1 MNFFHLFSA
10 FLLAL
15 FLTSCSTTADTK
27 KIDLREFSNDDE
39 QYALTET
46 REFTAQFCQSVKDGN
61 FSHWQQVMPLNTQ
74 KKVTPEIFA
83 RMRKELIDNFGT
95 LENFDF
101 LGTLRK
107 DTLLDYLWKL
117 QFVKDGKKRDV
128 IFLVRVFCE
137 NQRKPEISGFGIKR
151 F

>member
-46 REFTAQFCQSVKDGN
+46 REFTAQFCKSLKDGN
-61 FSHWQQVMPLNTQ
+61 FSHWQQVMPLNTWGITVIDYIVMIIAAILPLALGI
-74 KKVTPEIFA
+74 KGKIS
-83 RMRKELIDNFGT
+83 RKFGVV
-95 LENFDF
+95 LF
-101 LGTLRK
+101 LGFIAYTWF
-107 DTLLDYLWKL
+107 LLT
-117 QFVKDGKKRDV
+117 
-128 IFLVRVFCE
+128 
-137 NQRKPEISGFGIKR
+137 NQIG
-151 F
+151 